1 MSISLPDLVV
11 LRTIDVPEGFLVSEI
26 KAPKGVGRGFRCLY
40 REFADDDSGLAPN
53 MRELIEFRRRLPDND
68 RRTLDSLFLWPLEI
82 VESNGAAVG
91 YITGVLPAR
100 FEESLHTPHS
110 GQVKVART
118 LDWLNSPEHSRA
130 VEASLVVEPDDII
143 SRITYCAQIARAV
156 HFLHSRSVVFGDIGP
171 LRVVWSADP
180 IDVVLLASEFTLSSS
195 SGSSIPEIHA
205 PGMKPPE
212 SVRGQTVQDLGTD
225 RYKLAVLFR
234 DILGVGG
241 DRSSVLAA
249 LAGRIDHDGIVLFES
264 GLGGKSELRPSALDW
279 YEYFYSQ
286 IMSLSTPPSIGMF
299 GAVPGHGLR
308 NQYIEFTWHAAGY
321 RELALETPWGE
332 IHKLDISESKHL
344 LMLKQSGQFRL
355 TASNRNGT
363 TERLSDVVYAFD
375 PPAVRFM
382 EVPELGGVEKAMTG
396 LDSTILSDKVVE
408 GAEFSWLDGGFDAVA
423 SPQLPPLPD
432 LPQFASAGVALEQVD
447 WQGLTAVI
455 DDVMRAADTEVR
467 GGVRARCSLRTS
479 AAMVVS
485 RVQSLAS
492 RVVNARSK

>member
-1 MSISLPDLVV
+1 MSIELADLSI
-11 LRTIDVPEGFLVSEI
+11 LRTLEVPEGFPVSEI

-40 REFADDDSGLAPN
+40 RDFVPGRSGSEEN
-53 MRELIEFRRRLPDND
+53 IRELIKFRRRLSDKD
-68 RRTLDSLFLWPLEI
+68 RRTLDSMFLWPLEI
-82 VESNGAAVG
+82 VESHGAAVG
-91 YITGVLPAR
+91 YITGILPSR

-110 GQVKVART
+110 GQAKVART
-118 LDWLNSPEHSRA
+118 LDWLNRPAHARA
-130 VEASLVVEPDDII
+130 VEASLVVEPEDTV
-143 SRITYCAQIARAV
+143 SRMTYCAQIARAV
-156 HFLHSRSVVFGDIGP
+156 HFLHSRDVVFGDIGP
-171 LRVVWSADP
+171 LRVVWSSDP
-180 IDVVLLASEFTLSSS
+180 IDVVLLASECTS
-195 SGSSIPEIHA
+195 SGTSRSSVPDIHA
-205 PGMKPPE
+205 PGMRPPE
-212 SVRGQTVQDLGTD
+212 SVRGQSVQDIGTD
-225 RYKLAVLFR
+225 RYKLAVMFR
-234 DILGVGG
+234 DILGVDG

-249 LAGRIDHDGIVLFES
+249 LSGRIDHDGIVLFEN
-264 GLGGKSELRPSALDW
+264 GLGGTSELRPSALDW

-286 IMSLSTPPSIGMF
+286 IMSLTTPPSIGMF

-321 RELALETPWGE
+321 RELVLETPWGE
-332 IHKLDISESKHL
+332 VHRLDISESKHR

-355 TASNRNGT
+355 TASNRHGT

-375 PPAVRFM
+375 PPTVRFV

-396 LDSTILSDKVVE
+396 LDSTILSDRVVE

-447 WQGLTAVI
+447 WQGLTSVI

-467 GGVRARCSLRTS
+467 GGVRAGRDLRTS
-479 AAMVVS
+479 AAMLVS

-492 RVVNARSK
+492 RVVNARSR